1 MRLRLTLQRRI
12 LLSIAGGMAIILLLS
27 AYLHQV
33 ITRTLIEDVRYNTA
47 ISRTVAISARIA
59 ALQLFDNPR
68 ALQRDIQLV
77 VQAPEDFQQI
87 DVFQRAGEGLRL
99 TASTA
104 PSAAR
109 LPALNDKTADN
120 ELREMEHPL
129 PEVVTMEVLRGGVR
143 YWLISSAFREPTGTG
158 YVTALVRKSSLTP
171 IVGVVQFRHNL
182 VLGGVAA
189 VCAVLFYV
197 LFEHFFR
204 RPARAIVQA
213 LARARTGDFT
223 SRADVRRDDELGEIA
238 GGFNVMMEVLNARDR
253 EREALLARI
262 GSFNDELRAEV
273 ARATGEV
280 REANEALLRS
290 QQQLARSERL
300 AALGHIAGSIAHEIG
315 TPLNSISGHI
325 GLLARRL
332 PDDPDAHRRV
342 VIINQQLDSIV
353 ASVRHLLQ
361 RTRKPRSRPGP
372 ADLNALIGEWLRL
385 VAPVLDGRA
394 IAVTTALE
402 TGLPPVVAD
411 PDGLRQVFLNLVN
424 NSVDAMPAG
433 GRLEIVTRTAHSG
446 GFVEMTV
453 QDSGP
458 GLSSDAM
465 DHLFEP
471 LWTTKPTGT
480 GFGLSIAREILAEQ
494 GGTID
499 VDPAG
504 PGGARFR
511 LRLPLAEVTHGA

>member
-12 LLSIAGGMAIILLLS
+12 LLSVAGGMAIILLLS

-33 ITRTLIEDVRYNTA
+33 ITRTLIEDVRYNSA

-104 PSAAR
+104 PSATR

-120 ELREMEHPL
+120 ELREMERPL

-262 GSFNDELRAEV
+262 GSFNDELRGGRAGDRRGARGERGAAAIAAA
-273 ARATGEV
+273 ARAVG
-280 REANEALLRS
+280 A
-290 QQQLARSERL
+290 
-300 AALGHIAGSIAHEIG
+300 
-315 TPLNSISGHI
+315 
-325 GLLARRL
+325 ARR
-332 PDDPDAHRRV
+332 PGAYRRV
-342 VIINQQLDSIV
+342 DC
-353 ASVRHLLQ
+353 
-361 RTRKPRSRPGP
+361 P
-372 ADLNALIGEWLRL
+372 
-385 VAPVLDGRA
+385 
-394 IAVTTALE
+394 
-402 TGLPPVVAD
+402 
-411 PDGLRQVFLNLVN
+411 
-424 NSVDAMPAG
+424 
-433 GRLEIVTRTAHSG
+433 
-446 GFVEMTV
+446 
-453 QDSGP
+453 
-458 GLSSDAM
+458 
-465 DHLFEP
+465 
-471 LWTTKPTGT
+471 
-480 GFGLSIAREILAEQ
+480 
-494 GGTID
+494 
-499 VDPAG
+499 
-504 PGGARFR
+504 
-511 LRLPLAEVTHGA
+511 